1 MFSFYFF
8 SKRLCTVMLGISKM
22 KRFNITQSYLFNL
35 YVREHRAGSEV
46 VRLTGSVSWPDVV
59 QGD

>member
-1 MFSFYFF
+1 
-8 SKRLCTVMLGISKM
+8 MLGISKM